1 MKMKNFS
8 YTHPTEIQ
16 FGYGKFN
23 ELGKIATR
31 FGKKCLLVTVKPFP
45 EMEPIFKKAKALL
58 EAEGIQVAHFD
69 GVEPNPTTE
78 VISKGAKLAREHKS
92 EMVIGLGGGSS
103 MDSAKAIAVEA
114 THEGSCWDYL
124 FFKTPP
130 TVKTLPIIAVTTTSG
145 TGSEV
150 TQVAVVTKT
159 DEHCKSALYNSILFP
174 RVAIVD
180 PELSMTIPPQGTSPT
195 GFDAFTHA
203 FEAYLHPNASPYTDI
218 LAIEAMR
225 LVVHDLPIAIKDG
238 KNIEARSA
246 MAWASTLGGLSIA
259 NAGVTLPHGMGMAIS
274 GIWPNIAHGQSLAIV
289 YPSFTRFT
297 YESAI
302 DRFAT
307 MARIFD
313 PSLNAVD
320 NKTAAQKSCELIDN
334 FLKDINLWI
343 GLKDFGATED
353 QLSELATASMVLPD
367 YKSNPR
373 VATKEEM
380 FKIAKECYQ
389 R

>member
-1 MKMKNFS
+1 
-8 YTHPTEIQ
+8 
-16 FGYGKFN
+16 
-23 ELGKIATR
+23 
-31 FGKKCLLVTVKPFP
+31 
-45 EMEPIFKKAKALL
+45 
-58 EAEGIQVAHFD
+58 
-69 GVEPNPTTE
+69 
-78 VISKGAKLAREHKS
+78 
-92 EMVIGLGGGSS
+92 
-103 MDSAKAIAVEA
+103 
-114 THEGSCWDYL
+114 
-124 FFKTPP
+124 
-130 TVKTLPIIAVTTTSG
+130 
-145 TGSEV
+145 
-150 TQVAVVTKT
+150 
-159 DEHCKSALYNSILFP
+159 
-174 RVAIVD
+174 VAIID
-180 PELSMTIPPQGTSPT
+180 PELSITIPPQGTSPT

-203 FEAYLHPNASPYTDI
+203 FESYLHPNASPYTDI

-225 LVVHDLPIAIKDG
+225 LVVQNLPIAIKDG

-320 NKTAAQKSCELIDN
+320 NKTAAHKSCELIDN
-334 FLKDINLWI
+334 FLKSINLWFS
-343 GLKDFGATED
+343 LKDFGATAD
-353 QLSELATASMVLPD
+353 QLLELATASMVLPD

-389 R
+389 Q

>member
-1 MKMKNFS
+1 MKTFS
-8 YTHPTEIQ
+8 YSHPTEIQ
-16 FGYGKFN
+16 FGCGKFN

-31 FGKKCLLVTVKPFP
+31 FGKRCLLVTIKPFP

-78 VISKGAKLAREHKS
+78 VISKGAKLAREHKA

-130 TVKTLPIIAVTTTSG
+130 TVKTLPIIAVTTISG

-225 LVVHDLPIAIKDG
+225 L
-238 KNIEARSA
+238 
-246 MAWASTLGGLSIA
+246 LGGLSIA

-274 GIWPNIAHGQSLAIV
+274 GIWPNIAYGQSLAIV

-302 DRFAT
+302 DQFAT

-320 NKTAAQKSCELIDN
+320 NKTAAHKSCELIDN
-334 FLKDINLWI
+334 FLKSINLWFS
-343 GLKDFGATED
+343 LKDFGATAD
-353 QLSELATASMVLPD
+353 QLLELATASMILPD

-389 R
+389 Q